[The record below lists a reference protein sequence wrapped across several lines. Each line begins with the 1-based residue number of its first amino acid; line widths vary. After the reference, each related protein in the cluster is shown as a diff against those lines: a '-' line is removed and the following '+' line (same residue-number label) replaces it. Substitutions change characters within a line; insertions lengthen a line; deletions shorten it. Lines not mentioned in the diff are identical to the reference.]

1 MKNRSI
7 IRFFSIIVVLFIC
20 ILFIS
25 SATAAP
31 ISNSKPVMDKIL
43 IKEEF
48 EDIFDDNIL
57 NKLKLK
63 VNDNIKF
70 LLGIISKIRLFLA
83 ELFGTIAG
91 VGYAMGLLL
100 LVSTYILHFYFYL
113 IIIVFITKVLSY
125 LPYEILMTVLIWG
138 FPFTLSYILCVI
150 FRFIV
155 DICVLMTETNGDFSF
170 RYIKNIVLND
180 GKYIS
185 DLYDLYI
192 KFIDPLELF
201 PD

>member
-25 SATAAP
+25 SATAAQ

-155 DICVLMTETNGDFSF
+155 DICV
-170 RYIKNIVLND
+170 Y
-180 GKYIS
+180 
-185 DLYDLYI
+185 
-192 KFIDPLELF
+192 
-201 PD
+201 